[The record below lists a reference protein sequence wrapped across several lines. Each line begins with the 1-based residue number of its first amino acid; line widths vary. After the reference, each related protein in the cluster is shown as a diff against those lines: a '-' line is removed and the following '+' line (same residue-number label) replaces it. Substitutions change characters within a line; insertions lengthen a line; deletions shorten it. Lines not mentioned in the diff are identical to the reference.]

1 MAISRAREYIAA
13 EEGARIAGN
22 PHYLSNALR
31 KLHNAAQ
38 QIPMNATPATAHMF
52 IVSPLS
58 GGSALLSLFSTHPP
72 MEKRIE
78 RLESLRLY

>member
-1 MAISRAREYIAA
+1 MAD

-31 KLHNAAQ
+31 KLHSAAQ
-38 QIPMNATPATAHMF
+38 QIPMTATPATAHMF
-52 IVSPLS
+52 IVSPFS
-58 GGSALLSLFSTHPP
+58 GGSAMLNLFSTHPP

-78 RLESLRLY
+78 RLENLRLY